1 MARMKELYENI
12 WWAYVEQGMTVE
24 QIADHFK
31 CPLDWVT
38 GALELAEQD
47 ENYDDIHSK
56 TLH

>member
-12 WWAYVEQGMTVE
+12 WWAYVDQGMTVE
-24 QIADHFK
+24 QIAHLFN

-47 ENYDDIHSK
+47 ENYESGSCNTIQ
-56 TLH
+56 